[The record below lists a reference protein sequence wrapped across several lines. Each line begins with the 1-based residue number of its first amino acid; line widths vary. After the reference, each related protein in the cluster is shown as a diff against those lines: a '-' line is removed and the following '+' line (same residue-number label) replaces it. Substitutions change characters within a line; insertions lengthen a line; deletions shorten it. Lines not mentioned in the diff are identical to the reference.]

1 MFKRN
6 KLHTALVVTS
16 VALMSSAAVAET
28 TSGTA
33 SVEITNAFSLVETTS
48 ISFGNLQ
55 LTNDTSSGTNGVVVV
70 SIPGDANPM
79 TLTAAD
85 PTEASGNIL
94 AQGNPAVFDVTG
106 AAPFTT
112 MTIDLSGL
120 NAVTLT
126 NSDAPPATP
135 TLTMDL
141 SGTDQAFVV
150 GGANDGLDL
159 ATGDLVTDANG
170 AVGLSLGGTLTSDDS
185 ATAVYADGT
194 YSGSYNLT
202 ITY

>member
-33 SVEITNAFSLVETTS
+33 SVQITNAFSLVETTG

-79 TLTAAD
+79 TLTADD

-112 MTIDLSGL
+112 MTIDISGL
-120 NAVTLT
+120 SAITLT
-126 NSDAPPATP
+126 NTGAPPATP

-150 GGANDGLDL
+150 GGANDGIALDS
-159 ATGDLVTDANG
+159 GSLVTDANG
-170 AVGLSLGGTLTSDDS
+170 AVGLSLGGTLTTDDS